1 MVEFKKAF
9 VVGWPIEH
17 SRSPLIHNFWIKQ
30 YGLSGSY
37 DKTSCEPDNLSTF
50 LKSLDENGL
59 IGGNVTIPHKENAF
73 KIVDDTDP
81 VAKRLGAVNT
91 VWRDGEKLCGSNTD
105 GYGFLANLDDQA
117 PDWDI
122 DEQRKKGALVLG
134 AGGAARGVIQP
145 LLDQKP
151 QQLVVANRTS
161 SKAEL
166 LADMFAAHGNI
177 KGMGLSDVNEG
188 FDVIINSTSSGLSGQ
203 LPEVSPTIFNSNSVV
218 YDMVYGSGN
227 TVFNQWALDNGVHA
241 AYDGLGML
249 VGQAAESFMLWRGLR
264 PGTKQILR
272 ELRKNLEI

>member
-1 MVEFKKAF
+1 LKK
-9 VVGWPIEH
+9 
-17 SRSPLIHNFWIKQ
+17 
-30 YGLSGSY
+30 
-37 DKTSCEPDNLSTF
+37 
-50 LKSLDENGL
+50 LD
-59 IGGNVTIPHKENAF
+59 
-73 KIVDDTDP
+73 
-81 VAKRLGAVNT
+81 
-91 VWRDGEKLCGSNTD
+91 DGEIIGDNTD
-105 GYGFLANLDDQA
+105 GEGLVQDLLQH
-117 PDWDI
+117 
-122 DEQRKKGALVLG
+122 QVVLKGARILLLG

-145 LLDQKP
+145 LLDQRP

-166 LADMFAAHGNI
+166 LADMFATHGNI

-203 LPEVSPTIFNSNSVV
+203 LPEVSPAIFNSNSVV